1 MDRLGAAGEAVQPLF
16 ITVDP
21 EKDTPAQLK
30 AHVGLFHPR
39 MIGLTGSAKQI
50 RKVANDFKVYFAPKR
65 TDPRI
70 DHTGF
75 TFLERFPFFVN
86 RGDSQRGANKILWSS
101 RIGERAPSV
110 GGRLS
115 LHADTGLIGVFLQSR
130 GLRPISTDM
139 DPECLQGLRRARSA
153 DNWKSN
159 RSCN

>member
-1 MDRLGAAGEAVQPLF
+1 MDRLDAAGEAVQPLF

-86 RGDSQRGANKILWSS
+86 RGDSQRGANKILSLALPLIRGGHITALQQEEFSNMAALPTRLQALS
-101 RIGERAPSV
+101 RHKRKPRAMAC
-110 GGRLS
+110 G
-115 LHADTGLIGVFLQSR
+115 ASR
-130 GLRPISTDM
+130 CPH
-139 DPECLQGLRRARSA
+139 
-153 DNWKSN
+153 
-159 RSCN
+159 